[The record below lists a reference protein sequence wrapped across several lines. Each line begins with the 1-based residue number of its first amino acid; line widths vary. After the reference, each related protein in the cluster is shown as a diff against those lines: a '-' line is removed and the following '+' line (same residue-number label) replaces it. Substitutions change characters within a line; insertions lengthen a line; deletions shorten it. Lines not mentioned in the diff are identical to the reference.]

1 MDERQIG
8 PTNFSNL
15 AVGIGW
21 LRVAENWAV
30 LKNTKKKRGRAVGTT
45 TLEGY
50 TLEIVKMLKGKQQN
64 VIRREEERGGEKDSE
79 GGRDRERKEKG

>member
-45 TLEGY
+45 TGKGQLGLILATVPFY
-50 TLEIVKMLKGKQQN
+50 DRATL
-64 VIRREEERGGEKDSE
+64 
-79 GGRDRERKEKG
+79 

>member
-1 MDERQIG
+1 MYERQIG

-30 LKNTKKKRGRAVGTT
+30 LKKQKQKRGRAVGMTT
-45 TLEGY
+45 KQAY
-50 TLEIVKMLKGKQQN
+50 KKKFINAAHISKGLTSPWFE
-64 VIRREEERGGEKDSE
+64 VPCLYF
-79 GGRDRERKEKG
+79 